1 MSHTCIWCSGIA
13 KGRHIE
19 HIIPQA
25 LGCPTNFVL
34 TGTTVCLKCNNGL
47 AHLDRAV
54 SDEFDFLTF
63 LAGVPRKKGRPPV
76 ISSRGNVHGSHKS
89 NNPTITFNMERHAM
103 VAHDGSRVA
112 AYGGSDRNVNAQ
124 FNKIDEK
131 KAQVS
136 FSITLGNNPK
146 FVRGLTKIAFSTA
159 AYFLGAESIRGEA
172 FEPVRQF
179 VLNGIGNRHV
189 MITES
194 ADPTFRNQAWPPY
207 RHSSGGLVV
216 TFRLAQAE
224 FLIDLTPDEGLLP
237 IFEAKQMDI
246 NGTSGWCVSPMRG

>member
-1 MSHTCIWCSGIA
+1 MSHACIWCSGIA
-13 KGRHIE
+13 RGRHIE
-19 HIIPQA
+19 HIIPEA

-34 TGTTVCLKCNNGL
+34 TETTVCLKCNNGL

-63 LAGVPRKKGRPPV
+63 LAGVPRKKGRTPV
-76 ISSRGNVHGSHKS
+76 ISSRGNVHGSHKT
-89 NNPTITFNMERHAM
+89 NNPTITFNMERHA
-103 VAHDGSRVA
+103 VLAHDGSHVA

-124 FNKIDEK
+124 FTKIDDK

-136 FSITLGNNPK
+136 FSITFGNNQK

-159 AYFLGAESIRGEA
+159 AYFLGAERIRGET

-179 VLNGIGNRHV
+179 VLNGVGNRHV
-189 MITES
+189 MIKEA
-194 ADPTFRNQAWPPY
+194 ADPIFSNQAWAPFAD
-207 RHSSGGLVV
+207 SSGGLVV
-216 TFRLAQAE
+216 TFRLAQTE

-246 NGTSGWCVSPMRG
+246 NGTSGWCVLPPRG